1 MLNEFV
7 FNKTTRIG
15 SITYVDTTEVI
26 IEIEN
31 EALIPQIVIGNVVSI
46 DTTRKHVKIVGI
58 IEKVIRKYAKVNEE
72 DEEEECSFKD
82 IIKVYLIGTFK
93 SAYRLHRNIFNRG
106 IEIFPQLESGC
117 HIINKENLEFFMN
130 SLSKNKEIGLELGN
144 FSIDKS
150 AKAIL
155 DGDKFFQRHAAIL
168 GSTGSGKSWCVAKIL
183 EKASLLKY
191 SNLIVLDIHGE
202 YNSLCTEKNSIAD
215 TYKIAGPGDLNS
227 DDKKILF
234 LPSWILNKEELLSMV
249 LDRSDLNAPN
259 QNSRFIYHVRNLKE
273 KTIEDKEDIKES
285 FTVDSPIPFDFNE
298 LIELLIKDDTE
309 KIGETDTKKGKNGD
323 FTGKLTRFIS
333 RLKTKMEDK
342 RYGFM
347 FQPHEKC
354 KEYEWIYELLE
365 KLMISDGQKKGIKI
379 IDFSEVP
386 SDILPIVT
394 GIIARIIFD
403 LQLWMDDTKRTPLT
417 LVCDEAHLYLP
428 KKDETNS
435 IEKKSLFNFERIA
448 KEGRKYGISLL
459 VISQRPSEVN
469 TTILSQCGNFIVLRL
484 TNDIDKNTVKNLLPD
499 GLKIV
504 IEQLPFLDIGEAII
518 IGDAILLPSR
528 IKLEEPLIKP
538 NSNTRKFWSDW
549 NTLTSNEEKIKEA
562 IERIRGQNKTIRI

>member
-1 MLNEFV
+1 MLNEFQ
-7 FNKTTRIG
+7 FDKTTRVG
-15 SITYVDTTEVI
+15 SITYVDTTEVV

-46 DTTRKHVKIVGI
+46 DTTRKHVKIIGI
-58 IEKVIRKYAKVNEE
+58 IEKVIRKYAKDSEE
-72 DEEEECSFKD
+72 DGEREYLFKD

-93 SAYRLHRNIFNRG
+93 SAYRLHRNVFSRG

-117 HIINKENLEFFMN
+117 HIINRENLEFFMN
-130 SLSKNKEIGLELGN
+130 SLSRSGKTGLELGN

-202 YNSLCTEKNSIAD
+202 YNSLCKDENSIAEI
-215 TYKIAGPGDLNS
+215 YKVAGPGDLNS
-227 DDKKILF
+227 DDEKILF
-234 LPSWILNKEELLSMV
+234 LPSWLLNKEELLSMI

-259 QNSRFIYHVRNLKE
+259 QNSRFIHHIRKLKE
-273 KTIEDKEDIKES
+273 KTIEGKPYIKES

-298 LIELLIKDDTE
+298 LIQLLERDDTE
-309 KIGETDTKKGKNGD
+309 KVPGTTKEKNGE
-323 FTGKLTRFIS
+323 FNGKLTRFIS
-333 RLKTKMEDK
+333 RLRTKVEDK

-354 KEYEWIYELLE
+354 RTYEWMYELLE
-365 KLMISDGQKKGIKI
+365 KLMISNDEKKGIKI

-403 LQLWMDDTKRTPLT
+403 IQLWMDDTKRTPIT

-428 KKDETNS
+428 KKDETDS
-435 IEKKSLFNFERIA
+435 VEKKSLFNFERIA
-448 KEGRKYGISLL
+448 KEGRKYGVSLL
-459 VISQRPSEVN
+459 VISQRPSEVS

-484 TNDIDKNTVKNLLPD
+484 TNDLDKGTVKNLLPD
-499 GLKIV
+499 GLKVI

-528 IKLEEPLIKP
+528 IRLEEPLIKP
-538 NSNTRKFWSDW
+538 NSNTRKFWNDW
-549 NTLTSNEEKIKEA
+549 NTLISDKEKIIEA
-562 IERIRGQNKTIRI
+562 IERIRGQNKTIQI